1 MQKNPLQVADF
12 FVIRT
17 PRLSLKLFQA
27 IPAESAQLNDFLRTW
42 LQQPG
47 VREALYL
54 ASPSL
59 LERVDQWYSQPK
71 QDNKL
76 NEALLKYLIRMSCR
90 PTPFGLF
97 SGISLGKVAAETA
110 LKPAQMQQDQRITRL
125 DMFYLN
131 QIRDHLTNQ
140 ASKDSALS
148 YVVNPTL
155 FRFGDRY
162 HYIESY
168 QSEDFRQ
175 YRLSVVNVDEVLT
188 GILAQFQPACTLQQ
202 LVDWLTQ
209 QYPDNATEEIWQYV
223 QQLRTEGVIQ
233 TQIKLPLTS
242 GNPDEAFVRSLAE
255 TGHRAIATGL
265 QDVITA
271 LRLLDKKPQ
280 NEPADYLQIYQQ
292 LKQLPFPVSANKLFQ
307 TDVLRSFEHCELGQG
322 ITRQLGQGLL
332 ALMVLQQQPEAR
344 FQEFSQQF
352 NRRFEG
358 QFVPLLQLLDEEAGI
373 SFSSDVGYATPLLAG
388 ININNRQRQSSSKF
402 NPLEFEVLK
411 TLGSLP
417 AATVQLSAT
426 TLLKEQDLNKLA
438 AKLPASFASTFAC
451 YQDADAQPL
460 IHFQGCYGPSA
471 ANLIG
476 RFCHLSAE
484 LTAKLQQHLA
494 LEQAASPD
502 VIFAEIVHM
511 PDGRPGNVI
520 ARPALRPY
528 EIIFWADTEQ
538 PAEYQ
543 IPVADL
549 YVFYEQGQLKL
560 WSRRLQRQI
569 IPRLSCAHNY
579 SGRSLGIYRFLA
591 MLQGQ
596 DVQLPFA
603 QLPEKM
609 QQMKMVPRVQIDQ
622 LIILEQQWQVE
633 RKDIVALIK
642 DDCWQP
648 EQWQQMQ
655 QDYQLHRYVTFA
667 MADNVL
673 TLDLHNIQLVKIL
686 LAETQHRKFVT
697 LKEALHCQY
706 QPLVSHTQGDFAHE
720 ILLPFFNPQAK
731 KEQVLHDNPAAQ
743 LDQQLDRYFAPGSDW
758 LSLKIYA
765 AQSTAELVLLQQLQ
779 PFVQHCLD
787 QQWCQSW
794 FFIRYG
800 DPDWHLRL
808 RFNGE
813 PALLHGQILPAL
825 QRLLAPQLQAQLLHR
840 IEVFTYQREVERY
853 GGAVAMLL
861 SEQIFRYDSE
871 LVLAGLQLIAS
882 QDESVRWRLA
892 LLAVHAMLQ
901 AFGYDAAAKLA
912 LISHL
917 RTSFGAEFQE
927 HAQLR
932 QQLGSKY
939 REFKPL
945 VESDFSLLWQSK
957 GTGDQVQQ
965 ELQLLVQQF
974 MLKISPLADEIRL
987 LQAQNQLACSLDTLL
1002 ASLLHMLN
1010 NRLFKAYG
1018 REQEFVIYDF
1028 LRRLYLAQQARQP
1041 VVAS

>member
-1 MQKNPLQVADF
+1 MQKNPLAVTDF

-17 PRLSLKLFQA
+17 PRLSLNLFHA
-27 IPAESAQLNDFLRTW
+27 IPADSTQLNDFLRTW
-42 LQQPG
+42 LQQAG

-59 LERVDQWYSQPK
+59 LERVDQWYSQAK
-71 QDNKL
+71 HDVKL
-76 NEALLKYLIRMSCR
+76 NEALIKYMIRMCCR

-97 SGISLGKVAAETA
+97 SGVALGAVATETV
-110 LKPAQMQQDQRITRL
+110 LIPADMQQDKRMTRL

-131 QIRDHLTNQ
+131 QIRDHLTQ
-140 ASKDSALS
+140 QGATDATSS

-155 FRFGDRY
+155 FRFGDCF

-175 YRLSVVNVDEVLT
+175 YRLSVVNADEVLI
-188 GILAQFQPACTLQQ
+188 GILAQFQPTCSLQM
-202 LVDWLTQ
+202 LANWLSQ
-209 QYPDNATEEIWQYV
+209 QYPENDAEDIWLYV
-223 QQLRTEGVIQ
+223 QQLRAEGVIQ

-255 TGHRAIATGL
+255 TGHADIADLL
-265 QDVITA
+265 QDVIRA
-271 LRLLDKKPQ
+271 LRRLDLNQHNQPD
-280 NEPADYLQIYQQ
+280 DYLNIYQQ

-307 TDVLRSFEHCELGQG
+307 TDVLRSFTHCELGLG
-322 ITRQLGQGLL
+322 VTSQLSQSLL
-332 ALMVLQQQPEAR
+332 ALMVLQPQPESR
-344 FQEFSQQF
+344 FQDFIQQF

-388 ININNRQRQSSSKF
+388 ININNRQRPNSGKF
-402 NPLEFEVLK
+402 NPLEFEL
-411 TLGSLP
+411 LNAFGSMS
-417 AATVQLSAT
+417 AATVQLSAAS
-426 TLLKEQDLNKLA
+426 LLKDQDLQQLA
-438 AKLPASFASTFAC
+438 AKMPVSFASTFAC
-451 YQDADAQPL
+451 YRSETEQPL
-460 IHFQGCYGPSA
+460 IHFLGCYGPSA

-476 RFCHLSAE
+476 RFCHLSTE
-484 LTAKLQQHLA
+484 LLAKLQQHLA
-494 LEQAASPD
+494 LEASHSPD
-502 VIFAEIVHM
+502 AIYAEIVHM

-549 YVFYEQGQLKL
+549 YVFCEQGQLKL
-560 WSRRLQRQI
+560 WSRRLKRQI

-591 MLQGQ
+591 LLQGQ
-596 DVQLPFA
+596 NVQLPSV

-622 LIILEQQWQVE
+622 MIILEQQWQIE
-633 RKDIVALIK
+633 RKDILALVK
-642 DDCWQP
+642 EDSWQP
-648 EQWQQMQ
+648 QVWQQLQ
-655 QDYQLHRYVTFA
+655 QNYQLHRYVTFA

-673 TLDLHNIQLVKIL
+673 TIDMQNIQLVKIL
-686 LAETQHRKFVT
+686 LAETQHRKYVL

-706 QPLVSHTQGDFAHE
+706 QSLVVHGKGDFAHE
-720 ILLPFFNPQAK
+720 ILLPFFNSAAK
-731 KEQVLHDNPAAQ
+731 KEQVLHSNPAAQ
-743 LDQQLDRYFAPGSDW
+743 LDQELTRDFPPGSEW

-765 AQSTAELVLLQQLQ
+765 AQSTAELVLMQQLK
-779 PFVQHCLD
+779 PFVQHCIEK
-787 QQWCQSW
+787 QWCNSW

-808 RFNGE
+808 RFHGQPE
-813 PALLHGQILPAL
+813 VLHGQLLPAL
-825 QRLLAPQLQAQLLHR
+825 QSLLASQVQSHLLHR
-840 IEVFTYQREVERY
+840 VELFTYQREVERY
-853 GGAVAMLL
+853 GGAAAMLL
-861 SEQIFRYDSE
+861 SERIFRYDSD
-871 LVLAGLQLIAS
+871 LVLAGLELIATY
-882 QDESVRWRLA
+882 DESVRWRLA
-892 LLAVHAMLQ
+892 LLASHAMLQ
-901 AFGYDAAAKLA
+901 AFGYDVVAKLA
-912 LISHL
+912 LISQL
-917 RTSFGAEFQE
+917 RTSFGVEFQE

-939 REFKPL
+939 REFKPVLTSDFAVLWHSQDSQDALQQQLQRL
-945 VESDFSLLWQSK
+945 VE
-957 GTGDQVQQ
+957 
-965 ELQLLVQQF
+965 QF
-974 MLKISPLADEIRL
+974 MFKISPLADEIRL

-1002 ASLLHMLN
+1002 ASLLHMLS

-1028 LRRLYLAQQARQP
+1028 LRRLYLSQQARQP
-1041 VVAS
+1041 VVPS